1 MRQGAGPSL
10 RRNLT
15 VLAVVS
21 VVYLLAALFV
31 TNSYYQ
37 LIMTLVPVWALFGVS
52 WNILSGYGG
61 QLSFGHASFFGI
73 GAYTVTLAM
82 VYWGLTPWLGIPL
95 GMLLGGLA
103 AVLIG
108 IPTFRL
114 RGHYFAL
121 SMLAYPLAILY
132 VMQYLGFQEL
142 SMPMHREHGLRYMEF
157 AEPRVYTLIAVLLLI
172 GGVVVSLVI
181 ENSRFGLALLA
192 IRQNELAAE
201 AAGINARRWKMLSL
215 IVSGML
221 GALVGGFYARVL
233 LVVTPE
239 SVFGM
244 LVSAQAVVVTLFGG
258 VASVWGPVI
267 GATILVPL
275 AETLQAELGTYL
287 PGIQGVVYG
296 IAIIAVMLLSPD
308 GLYWTV
314 RDRWLRR
321 QEPHGVSATG
331 VSPAGLS
338 EVAAGLSPEAGIDG
352 RAPAPRANGPLL
364 LVERLS
370 RAFGGLRAVSEVSFE
385 ISEGEIL
392 GIIGPNGAG
401 KTTLF
406 NVLNGVL
413 SADEGSARLAGQPML
428 GKKTYEV
435 CRMGAGRT
443 FQVVRS
449 FPRLP
454 VLDNVIVGAY
464 GAGMSDRDAIARA
477 TQALRQVGLHG
488 RAGVAAGQLTN
499 KQLRLMELA
508 RALAGNPRLLLL
520 DETLAGLGREECDE
534 VLAVLARLRAQ
545 GMTICIIEH
554 TMHAMM
560 RLADRFVVLDHGRV
574 LASGLPRTVVEDA
587 AVIEAYLGKKWLT
600 RREA

>member
-1 MRQGAGPSL
+1 MRQGAGPHL
-10 RRNLT
+10 RRNLV
-15 VLAVVS
+15 VLAAVTVA
-21 VVYLLAALFV
+21 YLVLTLFV

-37 LIMTLVPVWALFGVS
+37 LILTLVPVWALFGVS

-73 GAYTVTLAM
+73 GAYTVTLAV

-95 GMLLGGLA
+95 GMVLGGLA
-103 AVLIG
+103 AIAIG
-108 IPTFRL
+108 TPTFRL

-132 VMQYLGFQEL
+132 VLQYLGFQEV
-142 SMPMHREHGLRYMEF
+142 SIPMHRDHPVAFMEF
-157 AEPRVYTLIAVLLLI
+157 SEPRVYTVIAMALLV
-172 GGVVVSLVI
+172 GGVAVSLII

-201 AAGINARRWKMLSL
+201 AAGINARQWKMRSL
-215 IVSGML
+215 IVSGMM
-221 GALVGGFYARVL
+221 AAAAGGFYARVL
-233 LVVTPE
+233 LVVTPD

-244 LVSAQAVVVTLFGG
+244 LTSAQAVVVTLFGG
-258 VASVWGPVI
+258 VASVWGPLI
-267 GATILVPL
+267 GSAVLVPL

-296 IAIIAVMLLSPD
+296 VAIIGIMLLSPD
-308 GLYWTV
+308 GLFWTI
-314 RDRWLRR
+314 RDRWFRPTST
-321 QEPHGVSATG
+321 EPIPDVSGV
-331 VSPAGLS
+331 P
-338 EVAAGLSPEAGIDG
+338 
-352 RAPAPRANGPLL
+352 APARPALAQAGTPLL
-364 LVERLS
+364 QVDNLS
-370 RAFGGLRAVSEVSFE
+370 RSFGGLKAVSEVSFS
-385 ISEGEIL
+385 IAQGEIL

-413 SADEGSARLAGQPML
+413 TADAGSATLAGQQML
-428 GKKTYEV
+428 GRKTFEV
-435 CRMGAGRT
+435 CRMGVGRT

-454 VLDNVIVGAY
+454 VLDNVVVGAY
-464 GAGMSDRDAIARA
+464 GAAMSDRDAIASAVRA
-477 TQALRQVGLHG
+477 LHQVGLHG
-488 RAGVAAGQLTN
+488 QSGVAAGQLTN

-508 RALAGNPRLLLL
+508 RALAGQPRVLLL
-520 DETLAGLGREECDE
+520 DENLAGLGREECDS
-534 VLAVLARLRAQ
+534 VLAVLAQLRQQ

-574 LASGLPRTVVEDA
+574 LATGLPRAVVEDA
-587 AVIEAYLGKKWLT
+587 SVIEAYLGKKWLA
-600 RREA
+600 RQSA

>member
-1 MRQGAGPSL
+1 MRQGAGPHL
-10 RRNLT
+10 RRSLT
-15 VLAVVS
+15 VLAAVS
-21 VVYLLAALFV
+21 IIYLLATLFV

-82 VYWGLTPWLGIPL
+82 VYWGLTPWVGIPL
-95 GMLLGGLA
+95 GMLLAALA

-132 VMQYLGFQEL
+132 VMQYLGFQEV
-142 SMPMHREHGLRYMEF
+142 SIPMHREHGLAYMEF
-157 AEPRVYTLIAVLLLI
+157 AEPRIYTLIAVLLLI
-172 GGVVVSLVI
+172 GGVVVSMVI

-215 IVSGML
+215 VVSGML
-221 GALVGGFYARVL
+221 GAVVGGFYARVL

-267 GATILVPL
+267 GAAILVPL

-308 GLYWTV
+308 GLFWTV
-314 RDRWLRR
+314 RDRLLRR
-321 QEPHGVSATG
+321 ETPHGVSEVTGLMPDAGSGGQPLAAATR
-331 VSPAGLS
+331 PASRGS
-338 EVAAGLSPEAGIDG
+338 
-352 RAPAPRANGPLL
+352 GPLL
-364 LVERLS
+364 QVERLS
-370 RAFGGLRAVSEVSFE
+370 RSFGGLRAVSEVSFE
-385 ISEGEIL
+385 ITEGEIL

-413 SADEGSARLAGQPML
+413 AADQGSARLDGRPML
-428 GKKTYEV
+428 GKKTYGV
-435 CRMGAGRT
+435 CRMGVGRT

-477 TQALRQVGLHG
+477 IRALEQVGLRG

-534 VLAVLARLRAQ
+534 VLAVLAQLRAQ

-574 LASGLPRTVVEDA
+574 LATGLPRAVVEDA
-587 AVIEAYLGKKWLT
+587 SVIEAYLGKKWLT
-600 RREA
+600 RR

>member
-1 MRQGAGPSL
+1 MRQGVGSHL
-10 RRNLT
+10 RRNLI
-15 VLAVVS
+15 VLGVVS
-21 VVYLLAALFV
+21 VAYLLLTLFV
-31 TNSYYQ
+31 SNSYYQ
-37 LIMTLVPVWALFGVS
+37 LILTLVPVWALFGVS

-73 GAYTVTLAM
+73 GAYTVTLAL
-82 VYWGLTPWLGIPL
+82 VYWNLSPWLGIPL
-95 GMLLGGLA
+95 GMVLGGLA
-103 AVLIG
+103 AILIG
-108 IPTFRL
+108 LPTFRL

-132 VMQYLGFQEL
+132 VMQYLGFQEV
-142 SMPMHREHGLRYMEF
+142 SMPMHRESPLAYMEF
-157 AEPRVYTLIAVLLLI
+157 AEPRVYTLIAVLLLV
-172 GGVVVSLVI
+172 GGVVVSLFI
-181 ENSRFGLALLA
+181 ESSRFGLALLA

-201 AAGINARRWKMLSL
+201 AAGIDARSEKMRSL
-215 IVSGML
+215 IVSGMM
-221 GALVGGFYARVL
+221 GAVAGGFYARVL

-267 GATILVPL
+267 GAAILVPL

-296 IAIIAVMLLSPD
+296 VAIIAVMLLSPD
-308 GLYWTV
+308 GLYWTI

-321 QEPHGVSATG
+321 DASQGVSD
-331 VSPAGLS
+331 VQSD
-338 EVAAGLSPEAGIDG
+338 VAAAAVDG
-352 RAPAPRANGPLL
+352 KPPAPIRPVAHASGPLL
-364 LVERLS
+364 QVEGLS
-370 RAFGGLRAVSEVSFE
+370 RAFGGLRAVSEVSFS
-385 ISEGEIL
+385 IAEGEIL

-413 SADEGSARLAGQPML
+413 SADEGSARLDGQPML
-428 GKKTYEV
+428 GRKTHEV
-435 CRMGAGRT
+435 CRMGVGRT

-464 GAGMSDRDAIARA
+464 GAGVSDHEAITRA
-477 TQALRQVGLHG
+477 VRALRQVGLQD
-488 RAGVAAGQLTN
+488 RAAVAAGQLTN

-508 RALAGNPRLLLL
+508 RALAGSPRLLLL
-520 DETLAGLGREECDE
+520 DETLAGLGREECDD
-534 VLAVLARLRAQ
+534 VLGVLARLREQ

-574 LASGLPRTVVEDA
+574 LATGLPRVVVEDA
-587 AVIEAYLGKKWLT
+587 SVIEAYLGKKWLA

>member
-1 MRQGAGPSL
+1 MRYGTGSSL
-10 RRNLT
+10 RRELT
-15 VLAVVS
+15 MLAVLAAA
-21 VVYLLAALFV
+21 YLVLALFV
-31 TNSYYQ
+31 HNSYYQ
-37 LIMTLVPVWALFGVS
+37 LILTLVPVWALFGVS

-73 GAYTVTLAM
+73 GAYTVTLAV
-82 VYWGLTPWLGIPL
+82 VYWSLSPWLGILL
-95 GMLLGGLA
+95 GMVLGGVA

-108 IPTFRL
+108 TPTFRL

-121 SMLAYPLAILY
+121 SMLAYPLALLY
-132 VMQYLGFQEL
+132 VLQYLGFQEVSL
-142 SMPMHREHGLRYMEF
+142 PMHRENPLTFMEF
-157 AEPRVYTLIAVLLLI
+157 DDPRVYTLIAVCLLV
-172 GGVVVSLVI
+172 GGVAVSMVI

-201 AAGINARRWKMLSL
+201 AAGINSRQWKMRSL
-215 IVSGML
+215 VVSGMM
-221 GALVGGFYARVL
+221 AAIVGGFYARVL
-233 LVVTPE
+233 LVITPD

-258 VASVWGPVI
+258 VASVWGPLI
-267 GATILVPL
+267 GAAILVPL

-296 IAIIAVMLLSPD
+296 VAIIAIMLLSPD
-308 GLYWTV
+308 GLFWTL
-314 RDRWLRR
+314 RDRWLRHKAAPPVPELPTATPATR
-321 QEPHGVSATG
+321 TLSARAGV
-331 VSPAGLS
+331 
-338 EVAAGLSPEAGIDG
+338 
-352 RAPAPRANGPLL
+352 PLVV
-364 LVERLS
+364 VENLS
-370 RAFGGLRAVSEVSFE
+370 RAFGGLKAVSEVSFSV
-385 ISEGEIL
+385 SEGEIL

-413 SADEGSARLAGQPML
+413 SADEGSAQIAERQML
-428 GKKTYEV
+428 GRKTFEV
-435 CRMGAGRT
+435 CRMGVGRT

-464 GAGMSDRDAIARA
+464 GAGLSDRDAIASAVR
-477 TQALRQVGLHG
+477 ALRQVGLEDQSG
-488 RAGVAAGQLTN
+488 LAAGQLTN

-508 RALAGNPRLLLL
+508 RALAGDPRLLLL
-520 DETLAGLGREECDE
+520 DETLAGLGREECDNVLK
-534 VLAVLARLRAQ
+534 VLAALRER

-574 LASGLPRTVVEDA
+574 LATGLPRAVVEDT
-587 AVIEAYLGKKWLT
+587 AVIEAYLGKKWLA
-600 RREA
+600 RQDA

>member
-1 MRQGAGPSL
+1 MRQGTGPQL
-10 RRNLT
+10 KRNL
-15 VLAVVS
+15 VALAVVS
-21 VVYLLAALFV
+21 VAYLVVTLFV

-37 LIMTLVPVWALFGVS
+37 LILTLVPVWALFGVS

-73 GAYTVTLAM
+73 GAYTVTLAV
-82 VYWGLTPWLGIPL
+82 VYWSLSPWLGILL
-95 GMLLGGLA
+95 GMMLGGLA
-103 AVLIG
+103 AIAIG
-108 IPTFRL
+108 LPTFRL

-132 VMQYLGFQEL
+132 VLQYLGLQEV
-142 SMPMHREHGLRYMEF
+142 SMPMHREHPVVFMEF
-157 AEPRVYTLIAVLLLI
+157 SEPRLYTLIAVCLLI

-181 ENSRFGLALLA
+181 ESSRFGLALLA

-201 AAGINARRWKMLSL
+201 AAGINARLWKMRSL
-215 IVSGML
+215 VVSGMM
-221 GALVGGFYARVL
+221 AAVAGGFYARVL
-233 LVVTPE
+233 LVVTPD

-267 GATILVPL
+267 GAAILIPL

-296 IAIIAVMLLSPD
+296 IAIIAIMLVSPD

-314 RDRWLRR
+314 RDRWLR
-321 QEPHGVSATG
+321 PK
-331 VSPAGLS
+331 
-338 EVAAGLSPEAGIDG
+338 
-352 RAPAPRANGPLL
+352 APAPIPDLAPLPAPARVAFARSGATL
-364 LVERLS
+364 LKVENLS
-370 RAFGGLRAVSEVSFE
+370 RAFGGLRAVSEASFS
-385 ISEGEIL
+385 IGEGEIL

-413 SADEGSARLAGQPML
+413 SADAGSAEVDGQPML
-428 GKKTYEV
+428 GKKTFEV
-435 CRMGAGRT
+435 CRMGVGRT

-464 GAGMSDRDAIARA
+464 GAGLSDREAIARA
-477 TQALRQVGLHG
+477 VQALHQVGLHD
-488 RAGVAAGQLTN
+488 RSGVSAGQLTN

-520 DETLAGLGREECDE
+520 DETLAGLGREECDD
-534 VLAVLARLRAQ
+534 VLGVLARLREQ

-574 LASGLPRTVVEDA
+574 LATGLPRVVVEDA
-587 AVIEAYLGKKWLT
+587 SVIEAYLGKKWLA

>member
-1 MRQGAGPSL
+1 MRYGAAPEL
-10 RRNLT
+10 RRGLT
-15 VLAVVS
+15 TLAVVS
-21 VVYLLAALFV
+21 AAYLVLALLV

-37 LIMTLVPVWALFGVS
+37 LILTLVPVWALFGVS

-73 GAYTVTLAM
+73 GAYTVTLA
-82 VYWGLTPWLGIPL
+82 VVSWSLSPWLGIVL
-95 GMLLGGLA
+95 GMFLGGLA
-103 AVLIG
+103 AVAIG
-108 IPTFRL
+108 TPTFRL

-121 SMLAYPLAILY
+121 SMLAYPLALLY
-132 VMQYLGFQEL
+132 VLQYLGFQEV
-142 SMPMHREHGLRYMEF
+142 SIPMHRQSAVAFMEF
-157 AEPRVYTLIAVLLLI
+157 TDPRAYTVIAVCLLV
-172 GGVVVSLVI
+172 GGVVVSLII

-201 AAGINARRWKMLSL
+201 AAGINARRWKMRSL
-215 IVSGML
+215 VVSGMM
-221 GALVGGFYARVL
+221 AAVVGGFYARVL
-233 LVVTPE
+233 LVITPD

-258 VASVWGPVI
+258 VASVWGPLI
-267 GATILVPL
+267 GAAILVPL

-296 IAIIAVMLLSPD
+296 LAIIGIMLLSPD
-308 GLYWTV
+308 GLFWTI
-314 RDRWLRR
+314 RDRWFR
-321 QEPHGVSATG
+321 QK
-331 VSPAGLS
+331 
-338 EVAAGLSPEAGIDG
+338 AAAPVPDIPTS
-352 RAPAPRANGPLL
+352 PAPRAVVARAGVPLL
-364 LVERLS
+364 VVENLS
-370 RAFGGLRAVSEVSFE
+370 RSFGGLKAVSEVSF
-385 ISEGEIL
+385 SVTEGEIL

-413 SADEGSARLAGQPML
+413 SADGGSAQLAGQQML
-428 GKKTYEV
+428 GRKTFEV
-435 CRMGAGRT
+435 CRMGVGRT

-449 FPRLP
+449 FTRLP

-464 GAGMSDRDAIARA
+464 GAGFSDRDAIASAVRA
-477 TQALRQVGLHG
+477 LHRVGLHDQS
-488 RAGVAAGQLTN
+488 GVAAGQLTN

-508 RALAGNPRLLLL
+508 RALAGHPRLLLL
-520 DETLAGLGREECDE
+520 DETLAGLGREECDSVLK
-534 VLAVLARLRAQ
+534 VLAELREQ

-574 LASGLPRTVVEDA
+574 LATGLPREVVEDA
-587 AVIEAYLGKKWLT
+587 SVIEAYLGKKWLA
-600 RREA
+600 RQNA

>member
-1 MRQGAGPSL
+1 MRYGTRGQ
-10 RRNLT
+10 LT
-15 VLAVVS
+15 RGLIT
-21 VVYLLAALFV
+21 LAALSVAYLLVALFV
-31 TNSYYQ
+31 HNSYYQ
-37 LIMTLVPVWALFGVS
+37 LILTLVPVWALFGVS

-73 GAYTVTLAM
+73 GAYTVTLAV
-82 VYWGLTPWLGIPL
+82 VYWGLSPWLGIGL
-95 GMLLGGLA
+95 AMILGGVA
-103 AVLIG
+103 AIG
-108 IPTFRL
+108 IGTPTFRL

-132 VMQYLGFQEL
+132 VLQYLGFQEV
-142 SMPMHREHGLRYMEF
+142 SIPMHRDHPVVFMEF
-157 AEPRVYTLIAVLLLI
+157 ADPRAYTLIAVGLLI

-201 AAGINARRWKMLSL
+201 AAGINARLWKMRSL
-215 IVSGML
+215 VVSGMI
-221 GALVGGFYARVL
+221 AAVVGGFYARVL
-233 LVVTPE
+233 LVITPD

-258 VASVWGPVI
+258 VASVWGPLI
-267 GATILVPL
+267 GAAILVPL

-296 IAIIAVMLLSPD
+296 FAIIAVMLLSPD
-308 GLYWTV
+308 GLFWTI
-314 RDRWLRR
+314 RDRWLR
-321 QEPHGVSATG
+321 PKAAAPIPDVT
-331 VSPAGLS
+331 PA
-338 EVAAGLSPEAGIDG
+338 A
-352 RAPAPRANGPLL
+352 APRSVSVRAGVPLL
-364 LVERLS
+364 VVENLS
-370 RAFGGLRAVSEVSFE
+370 RAFGGLKAVSEVSFS
-385 ISEGEIL
+385 IAEGEIL

-413 SADEGSARLAGQPML
+413 SADEGSAQLAGRQML
-428 GKKTYEV
+428 GKKTFEV
-435 CRMGAGRT
+435 CRMGVGRT

-464 GAGMSDRDAIARA
+464 GAGLSDRDAIAAAVR
-477 TQALRQVGLHG
+477 ALRQVGLHDQSG
-488 RAGVAAGQLTN
+488 AAAGQLTN

-508 RALAGNPRLLLL
+508 RALAGSPRLLLL
-520 DETLAGLGREECDE
+520 DETLAGLGREECDN
-534 VLAVLARLRAQ
+534 VLAVLAALREQ
-545 GMTICIIEH
+545 GVTICIIEH

-574 LASGLPRTVVEDA
+574 LATGLPRAVVEDA
-587 AVIEAYLGKKWLT
+587 SVVEAYLGKKWLA
-600 RREA
+600 RQNA

>member
-1 MRQGAGPSL
+1 MRQGAGPLL
-10 RRNLT
+10 RRNLR
-15 VLAVVS
+15 VLAVLS
-21 VVYLLAALFV
+21 IVYLLAALFV
-31 TNSYYQ
+31 RNSYYQ

-73 GAYTVTLAM
+73 GAYTVTLAL
-82 VYWGLTPWLGIPL
+82 VYWNLSPWLGIPL
-95 GMLLGGLA
+95 GMVLGGLA
-103 AVLIG
+103 AILIG
-108 IPTFRL
+108 LPTFRL

-132 VMQYLGFQEL
+132 VMQYLGFQEV
-142 SMPMHREHGLRYMEF
+142 SMPMHRENGLAFMEF
-157 AEPRVYTLIAVLLLI
+157 DEQRVYTLLAVLLLV

-201 AAGINARRWKMLSL
+201 AAGINARLWKMRSL
-215 IVSGML
+215 VVSGMM
-221 GALVGGFYARVL
+221 GAVAGGFYARVL
-233 LVVTPE
+233 LVVTPD

-267 GATILVPL
+267 GAAILVPL

-296 IAIIAVMLLSPD
+296 VAIIAVMLLSPD

-314 RDRWLRR
+314 RDRLLRR
-321 QEPHGVSATG
+321 ESPRGVADLGPDVEPVALPPLARRASAHT
-331 VSPAGLS
+331 A
-338 EVAAGLSPEAGIDG
+338 
-352 RAPAPRANGPLL
+352 GPLL
-364 LVERLS
+364 QVEGLS
-370 RAFGGLRAVSEVSFE
+370 RAFGGLRAVSEVSF
-385 ISEGEIL
+385 SVAEGEIL

-413 SADEGSARLAGQPML
+413 TADEGAARLDGQPML
-428 GKKTYEV
+428 GRKTYEV
-435 CRMGAGRT
+435 CRMGVGRT

-464 GAGMSDRDAIARA
+464 GAGLSDREAIARA
-477 TQALRQVGLHG
+477 VQALHQVGLHD
-488 RAGVAAGQLTN
+488 RSGVSAGQLTN

-520 DETLAGLGREECDE
+520 DETLAGLGREECDD
-534 VLAVLARLRAQ
+534 VLGVLARLREQ

-574 LASGLPRTVVEDA
+574 LATGLPRVVVEDA
-587 AVIEAYLGKKWLT
+587 SVIEAYLGKKWLA
-600 RREA
+600 RRDA

>member
-1 MRQGAGPSL
+1 MRQGAGPPL

-15 VLAVVS
+15 ALAVLAVL
-21 VVYLLAALFV
+21 YLGLTLFV
-31 TNSYYQ
+31 HNSYYQ
-37 LIMTLVPVWALFGVS
+37 LILTLVPVWALFGVS

-73 GAYTVTLAM
+73 GAYTVTLAV
-82 VYWGLTPWLGIPL
+82 VYWSLSPWLGIPL
-95 GMLLGGLA
+95 GMILGGLA
-103 AVLIG
+103 AIAIG
-108 IPTFRL
+108 TPTFRL

-132 VMQYLGFQEL
+132 VLQYLGFQEV
-142 SMPMHREHGLRYMEF
+142 SIPMHRDHPTAFMEF
-157 AEPRVYTLIAVLLLI
+157 GEPRIYTLIAVCLLV
-172 GGVVVSLVI
+172 GGVVISLVI
-181 ENSRFGLALLA
+181 ENSRFGLALTA

-201 AAGINARRWKMLSL
+201 AAGINARLWKMRSL
-215 IVSGML
+215 VVSGMM
-221 GALVGGFYARVL
+221 AAAAGGFYARVL
-233 LVVTPE
+233 LVVTPD

-258 VASVWGPVI
+258 VASVWGPLI
-267 GATILVPL
+267 GAAILVPL

-296 IAIIAVMLLSPD
+296 IAIIAIMLLSPD
-308 GLYWTV
+308 GLFWTI
-314 RDRWLRR
+314 RDRWFRSTAATPVPGAL
-321 QEPHGVSATG
+321 PVS
-331 VSPAGLS
+331 SPVRPAAAR
-338 EVAAGLSPEAGIDG
+338 VAA
-352 RAPAPRANGPLL
+352 PLL
-364 LVERLS
+364 EVENLS
-370 RAFGGLRAVSEVSFE
+370 RAFGGLKAVSEVSF
-385 ISEGEIL
+385 SVAEGEIL

-413 SADEGSARLAGQPML
+413 SADEGSARLAGRPML
-428 GKKTYEV
+428 GRKTFEV
-435 CRMGAGRT
+435 CRMGVGRT

-464 GAGMSDRDAIARA
+464 GAGLSDGDATASAVRA
-477 TQALRQVGLHG
+477 LHQVGLQSE
-488 RAGVAAGQLTN
+488 ASQAAGQLTN

-520 DETLAGLGREECDE
+520 DETLAGLGREECDGVLK
-534 VLAVLARLRAQ
+534 VLAALRQQ

-574 LASGLPRTVVEDA
+574 LATGLPRTVVEDTS
-587 AVIEAYLGKKWLT
+587 VIEAYLGSKWLA
-600 RREA
+600 RQHA

>member
-1 MRQGAGPSL
+1 VRQGAGPQL
-10 RRNLT
+10 RRHLT
-15 VLAVVS
+15 ALAVVS
-21 VVYLLAALFV
+21 VAYLLLAIFV
-31 TNSYYQ
+31 HNSYYQ
-37 LIMTLVPVWALFGVS
+37 LILTLVPVWALFGVS

-73 GAYTVTLAM
+73 GAYTVTLAV
-82 VYWGLTPWLGIPL
+82 VYWSLSPWLGIPL
-95 GMLLGGLA
+95 GMILGGLA
-103 AVLIG
+103 AVAIG
-108 IPTFRL
+108 TPTFRL

-132 VMQYLGFQEL
+132 VLQYLGFQEV
-142 SMPMHREHGLRYMEF
+142 SIPMHREHPAAFMEF
-157 AEPRVYTLIAVLLLI
+157 GEPRVYTLIAVCLLV

-181 ENSRFGLALLA
+181 ENSRFGLALTA

-201 AAGINARRWKMLSL
+201 AAGINARLWKMRSL
-215 IVSGML
+215 VVSGMM
-221 GALVGGFYARVL
+221 AAAAGGFYARVL
-233 LVVTPE
+233 LVVTPD

-258 VASVWGPVI
+258 VASVWGPLI
-267 GATILVPL
+267 GAAILVPL

-296 IAIIAVMLLSPD
+296 FAIIAIMLLSPD
-308 GLYWTV
+308 GLFWTV
-314 RDRWLRR
+314 RDRWFR
-321 QEPHGVSATG
+321 PK
-331 VSPAGLS
+331 
-338 EVAAGLSPEAGIDG
+338 AAAPVPDPMLGS
-352 RAPAPRANGPLL
+352 APARPAAARSGAPLL
-364 LVERLS
+364 QVENLS
-370 RAFGGLRAVSEVSFE
+370 RAFGGLKAVSQVGFSVA
-385 ISEGEIL
+385 EGEIL

-413 SADEGSARLAGQPML
+413 SADEGSAQLAGRAML
-428 GKKTYEV
+428 GRKTFEV
-435 CRMGAGRT
+435 CRMGVGRT

-464 GAGMSDRDAIARA
+464 GAGLSDRDAIASAVRA
-477 TQALRQVGLHG
+477 MHQVGLQDES
-488 RAGVAAGQLTN
+488 GVAAGQLTN

-520 DETLAGLGREECDE
+520 DETLAGLGREECDG
-534 VLAVLARLRAQ
+534 VLKVLARLREQ

-574 LASGLPRTVVEDA
+574 LASGLPRAVVEDTS
-587 AVIEAYLGKKWLT
+587 VIEAYLGSKWLA
-600 RREA
+600 RQNA

>member
-1 MRQGAGPSL
+1 MRQGAGPLL
-10 RRNLT
+10 RRNLI
-15 VLAVVS
+15 VLAILS
-21 VVYLLAALFV
+21 VAYLVLTLFV

-37 LIMTLVPVWALFGVS
+37 LILTLVPVWALFGVS

-73 GAYTVTLAM
+73 GAYTVTLSV
-82 VYWGLTPWLGIPL
+82 VYWGLSPWLGIVL
-95 GMLLGGLA
+95 GMILGGLA
-103 AVLIG
+103 AIAIG
-108 IPTFRL
+108 MPTFRL

-121 SMLAYPLAILY
+121 SMRACPLAILY
-132 VMQYLGFQEL
+132 VLQYLGFQEV
-142 SMPMHREHGLRYMEF
+142 SIPMHRQNPVAFMEF
-157 AEPRVYTLIAVLLLI
+157 SEPRIYTLIAVCLLVV
-172 GGVVVSLVI
+172 GVVISLVI

-201 AAGINARRWKMLSL
+201 AAGINAREWKMRSL
-215 IVSGML
+215 VVSGMM
-221 GALVGGFYARVL
+221 AAVAGGFYARVL
-233 LVVTPE
+233 VVVTPD

-258 VASVWGPVI
+258 VASVWGPLI
-267 GATILVPL
+267 GAAILVPL

-296 IAIIAVMLLSPD
+296 FAIIAIMLLSPD
-308 GLYWTV
+308 GLFWTI
-314 RDRWLRR
+314 RDRWFR
-321 QEPHGVSATG
+321 PK
-331 VSPAGLS
+331 
-338 EVAAGLSPEAGIDG
+338 AA
-352 RAPAPRANGPLL
+352 APAPVPDLIPVSPPARRAIAQAGAPLL
-364 LVERLS
+364 QVENLS
-370 RAFGGLRAVSEVSFE
+370 RSFGGLKAVSEVSF
-385 ISEGEIL
+385 SVAEGEIL

-428 GKKTYEV
+428 GRKTFEV
-435 CRMGAGRT
+435 CRMGVGRT

-464 GAGMSDRDAIARA
+464 GAGLSDRDAIASAARA
-477 TQALRQVGLHG
+477 LHQVGLHEQS
-488 RAGVAAGQLTN
+488 GVAAGQLTN

-508 RALAGNPRLLLL
+508 RALAGSPRLLLL
-520 DETLAGLGREECDE
+520 DETLAGLGREECDS
-534 VLAVLARLRAQ
+534 VLKVLARLREE

-574 LASGLPRTVVEDA
+574 LATGLPRTVVEDTS
-587 AVIEAYLGKKWLT
+587 VIEAYLGKKWLA
-600 RREA
+600 RQHA

>member
-1 MRQGAGPSL
+1 
-10 RRNLT
+10 
-15 VLAVVS
+15 
-21 VVYLLAALFV
+21 
-31 TNSYYQ
+31 
-37 LIMTLVPVWALFGVS
+37 
-52 WNILSGYGG
+52 
-61 QLSFGHASFFGI
+61 
-73 GAYTVTLAM
+73 
-82 VYWGLTPWLGIPL
+82 
-95 GMLLGGLA
+95 
-103 AVLIG
+103 
-108 IPTFRL
+108 
-114 RGHYFAL
+114 
-121 SMLAYPLAILY
+121 MLAYPLAILY
-132 VMQYLGFQEL
+132 VMQYLGFQEV
-142 SMPMHREHGLRYMEF
+142 SMPMYREHALRYMEF
-157 AEPRVYTLIAVLLLI
+157 SEPRIYTLIAVLLLV
-172 GGVVVSLVI
+172 GGVVVSMII

-201 AAGINARRWKMLSL
+201 AAGINARLWKMRSL

-267 GATILVPL
+267 GAAILVPL

-296 IAIIAVMLLSPD
+296 FAIIAVMLLSPD
-308 GLYWTV
+308 GLFWTI

-321 QEPHGVSATG
+321 ETPHGVA
-331 VSPAGLS
+331 
-338 EVAAGLSPEAGIDG
+338 EVAPGLVADAGSDG
-352 RAPAPRANGPLL
+352 QRVDGQPAAPAPLASSARRTGPLL
-364 LVERLS
+364 QVQHLS
-370 RAFGGLRAVSEVSFE
+370 RSFGGLRAVSEVSFE
-385 ISEGEIL
+385 IAEGEIL

-413 SADEGSARLAGQPML
+413 SADEGSARLDGQPML

-435 CRMGAGRT
+435 CRMGVGRT

-477 TQALRQVGLHG
+477 TQALRQVGLHA

-534 VLAVLARLRAQ
+534 VLAVLARLRGQ

-574 LASGLPRTVVEDA
+574 LATGFPRTVVEDPS
-587 AVIEAYLGKKWLT
+587 VIEAYLGKKWLA

>member
-1 MRQGAGPSL
+1 VRYGVAPQLKRDLAI
-10 RRNLT
+10 
-15 VLAVVS
+15 LAVLS
-21 VVYLLAALFV
+21 VAYLVLTLFV
-31 TNSYYQ
+31 KNSYYQ
-37 LIMTLVPVWALFGVS
+37 LILTLVPVWALFGVS

-73 GAYTVTLAM
+73 GAYTVTLAV
-82 VYWGLTPWLGIPL
+82 VYWGLSPWLGIPL
-95 GMLLGGLA
+95 GMLIGGLA
-103 AVLIG
+103 AIAIG
-108 IPTFRL
+108 TPTFRL

-132 VMQYLGFQEL
+132 VLQYLGFQEV
-142 SMPMHREHGLRYMEF
+142 SIPMHRDNPVAFMEF
-157 AEPRVYTLIAVLLLI
+157 DEPRIYTLIAVILLV
-172 GGVVVSLVI
+172 GGVVISLII

-201 AAGINARRWKMLSL
+201 AAGINARLWKMRSL
-215 IVSGML
+215 VVSGMI
-221 GALVGGFYARVL
+221 AAVVGGFYARVL
-233 LVVTPE
+233 LVITPD

-258 VASVWGPVI
+258 VASVWGPLI
-267 GATILVPL
+267 GAAILVPL

-308 GLYWTV
+308 GLFWTL
-314 RDRWLRR
+314 RDRWFK
-321 QEPHGVSATG
+321 PKAAA
-331 VSPAGLS
+331 PMP
-338 EVAAGLSPEAGIDG
+338 EVAPMAS
-352 RAPAPRANGPLL
+352 APRAVRAGVPLL
-364 LVERLS
+364 VVEHLS
-370 RAFGGLRAVSEVSFE
+370 RSFGGLKAVSEVSFSV
-385 ISEGEIL
+385 SEGEIL

-413 SADEGSARLAGQPML
+413 SADEGSAQLAGQQML
-428 GKKTYEV
+428 GKKTFEV
-435 CRMGAGRT
+435 CRMGVGRT

-454 VLDNVIVGAY
+454 VIDNVIVGAY
-464 GAGMSDRDAIARA
+464 GAGLSDRDAIAAAVRA
-477 TQALRQVGLHG
+477 LHQVGLEDQS
-488 RAGVAAGQLTN
+488 GVAAGQLTN

-520 DETLAGLGREECDE
+520 DETLAGLGREECDGVLK
-534 VLAVLARLRAQ
+534 VLAGLR
-545 GMTICIIEH
+545 GHGITICIIEH

-574 LASGLPRTVVEDA
+574 LATGLPRAVVEDA
-587 AVIEAYLGKKWLT
+587 TVIEAYLGKKWLA
-600 RREA
+600 RQNA

>member
-1 MRQGAGPSL
+1 MRQGAGPHL

-21 VVYLLAALFV
+21 VVYLVVAMFV

-37 LIMTLVPVWALFGVS
+37 LILTLVPVWALFGVS

-73 GAYTVTLAM
+73 GAYTVTLAL
-82 VYWGLTPWLGIPL
+82 VYWNLSPWLGIPL
-95 GMLLGGLA
+95 GMVIGGLA
-103 AVLIG
+103 AIAIG
-108 IPTFRL
+108 FPTFRL

-132 VMQYLGFQEL
+132 VMQYLGFQEV
-142 SMPMHREHGLRYMEF
+142 SMPMQRENGFRFMEF
-157 AEPRVYTLIAVLLLI
+157 SEPRIYTLLAVLLLV
-172 GGVVVSLVI
+172 GGVVVSLII

-201 AAGINARRWKMLSL
+201 AAGINARLWKMRSL
-215 IVSGML
+215 VVSGML
-221 GALVGGFYARVL
+221 GAVAGGFYARVL
-233 LVVTPE
+233 LVVTPD

-267 GATILVPL
+267 GAAILVPL

-296 IAIIAVMLLSPD
+296 IAIIAIMLLSPD
-308 GLYWTV
+308 GLFWTV
-314 RDRWLRR
+314 RDRLFRR
-321 QEPHGVSATG
+321 EAPRGVSDVG
-331 VSPAGLS
+331 PAA
-338 EVAAGLSPEAGIDG
+338 EPAALPPPTRRAS
-352 RAPAPRANGPLL
+352 APAAGPLL
-364 LVERLS
+364 QVEGLS
-370 RAFGGLRAVSEVSFE
+370 RAFGGLRAVSEVSF
-385 ISEGEIL
+385 SVAEGEIL

-413 SADEGSARLAGQPML
+413 TADEGAARLDGQAML
-428 GKKTYEV
+428 GRKTFEV
-435 CRMGAGRT
+435 CRMGVGRT

-464 GAGMSDRDAIARA
+464 GAGLSDREAIAEAVRA
-477 TQALRQVGLHG
+477 LHQVGLHD
-488 RAGVAAGQLTN
+488 RSGVAAGQLTN

-520 DETLAGLGREECDE
+520 DETLAGLGREECDD
-534 VLAVLARLRAQ
+534 VLGVLARVRAQ
-545 GMTICIIEH
+545 GVTICIIEH

-574 LASGLPRTVVEDA
+574 LATGLPRVVVEDTS
-587 AVIEAYLGKKWLT
+587 VIEAYLGKKWLA
-600 RREA
+600 RRDA

>member
-1 MRQGAGPSL
+1 MRQGAGPHL
-10 RRNLT
+10 RRNLALLAG
-15 VLAVVS
+15 LAVV
-21 VVYLLAALFV
+21 YLVLALFV
-31 TNSYYQ
+31 RNSYYQ
-37 LIMTLVPVWALFGVS
+37 LILTLVPVWALFGVS

-73 GAYTVTLAM
+73 GAYTVTLAV
-82 VYWGLTPWLGIPL
+82 VYWGLSPWLGIPL
-95 GMLLGGLA
+95 GMLLGGVA
-103 AVLIG
+103 AIAIG
-108 IPTFRL
+108 TPTFRL

-132 VMQYLGFQEL
+132 VLQYLGFQEVSL
-142 SMPMHREHGLRYMEF
+142 PMHRDHPVAFMEF
-157 AEPRVYTLIAVLLLI
+157 SEPRIYTVIAMALLV
-172 GGVVVSLVI
+172 GGVVVSLII
-181 ENSRFGLALLA
+181 ESSRFGLALLA

-201 AAGINARRWKMLSL
+201 AAGINARQWKMRSL
-215 IVSGML
+215 IVSGMM
-221 GALVGGFYARVL
+221 AAAAGGFYARVL
-233 LVVTPE
+233 LVITPD

-258 VASVWGPVI
+258 VASVWGPLI
-267 GATILVPL
+267 GAAILVPL

-296 IAIIAVMLLSPD
+296 IAIIAIMLLSPD
-308 GLYWTV
+308 GLFWTI
-314 RDRWLRR
+314 RDRWFRPKGT
-321 QEPHGVSATG
+321 EPI
-331 VSPAGLS
+331 PD
-338 EVAAGLSPEAGIDG
+338 VAATTAPVRAAAGQ
-352 RAPAPRANGPLL
+352 AAGPLL
-364 LVERLS
+364 QVENLS
-370 RAFGGLRAVSEVSFE
+370 RSFGGLKAVSEVSFA
-385 ISEGEIL
+385 IAQGEIL

-413 SADEGSARLAGQPML
+413 TADAGSAMLAGQPML
-428 GKKTYEV
+428 GRRTFEV
-435 CRMGAGRT
+435 CRMGVGRT

-464 GAGMSDRDAIARA
+464 GAGLSDRDAIASAVRA
-477 TQALRQVGLHG
+477 LHQVGLHEQ
-488 RAGVAAGQLTN
+488 AGVAAGQLTN

-508 RALAGNPRLLLL
+508 RALAGQPRLLLL
-520 DETLAGLGREECDE
+520 DETLAGLGREECDS
-534 VLAVLARLRAQ
+534 VLAVLAQLRRQ

-574 LASGLPRTVVEDA
+574 LAAGLPRAVVEDA
-587 AVIEAYLGKKWLT
+587 SVIEAYLGKKWLA
-600 RREA
+600 RQSA

>member
-1 MRQGAGPSL
+1 MKQGAGPHL

-21 VVYLLAALFV
+21 VVYLAVAMFV

-37 LIMTLVPVWALFGVS
+37 LILTLVPVWALFGVS

-73 GAYTVTLAM
+73 GAYAVTLS
-82 VYWGLTPWLGIPL
+82 VIYWSLSPWLGIPL
-95 GMLLGGLA
+95 GMVLAGLA
-103 AVLIG
+103 AIAIG
-108 IPTFRL
+108 FPTFRL

-132 VMQYLGFQEL
+132 VMQYLGFQEV
-142 SMPMHREHGLRYMEF
+142 SMPMHRESGLRFMEF
-157 AEPRVYTLIAVLLLI
+157 SEPRVYTLIAVLLLV

-201 AAGINARRWKMLSL
+201 AAGINARLWKMRSL
-215 IVSGML
+215 VVSGML
-221 GALVGGFYARVL
+221 GAVAGGFYARVL
-233 LVVTPE
+233 LVVTPD

-267 GATILVPL
+267 GAAILVPL

-296 IAIIAVMLLSPD
+296 IAIIAIMLLSPD
-308 GLYWTV
+308 GLFWTIG
-314 RDRWLRR
+314 DRWFRR
-321 QEPHGVSATG
+321 EAPQPIPDLEPLPPPARRASAH
-331 VSPAGLS
+331 
-338 EVAAGLSPEAGIDG
+338 AA
-352 RAPAPRANGPLL
+352 GPLL
-364 LVERLS
+364 QVEGLS
-370 RAFGGLRAVSEVSFE
+370 RAFGGLRAVSEVSF
-385 ISEGEIL
+385 SVTEGEIL

-413 SADEGSARLAGQPML
+413 AADEGSARLDGQPML
-428 GKKTYEV
+428 GRKTHEV
-435 CRMGAGRT
+435 CRMGVGRT

-464 GAGMSDRDAIARA
+464 GAGLSDREAIAQAVRA
-477 TQALRQVGLHG
+477 LHQVGLQD
-488 RAGVAAGQLTN
+488 RSGVPAGQLTN

-520 DETLAGLGREECDE
+520 DETLAGLGREECDD
-534 VLAVLARLRAQ
+534 VLGVLARVRTQ

-574 LASGLPRTVVEDA
+574 LATGLPRAVVEDA
-587 AVIEAYLGKKWLT
+587 SVIEAYLGKKWLA
-600 RREA
+600 RRDA

>member
-1 MRQGAGPSL
+1 MRLGAAPYL
-10 RRNLT
+10 RRDLI

-21 VVYLLAALFV
+21 VVYLLVALFV

-82 VYWGLTPWLGIPL
+82 VYWRLSPWLGIPL
-95 GMLLGGLA
+95 GMVLGGLA
-103 AVLIG
+103 AILIG

-132 VMQYLGFQEL
+132 VLQYLGFQEV
-142 SMPMHREHGLRYMEF
+142 SMPMHRVHGLTFMEF
-157 AEPRVYTLIAVLLLI
+157 ANPRVYTLIAVLLLV
-172 GGVVVSLVI
+172 GGVIVSVVI

-201 AAGINARRWKMLSL
+201 AAGINARLWKMRSL
-215 IVSGML
+215 VVSGML
-221 GALVGGFYARVL
+221 GAMAGGFYARVL
-233 LVVTPE
+233 LVVTPD

-267 GATILVPL
+267 GAAILVPL

-296 IAIIAVMLLSPD
+296 VAIIAIMLLSPD
-308 GLYWTV
+308 GLYWTI

-321 QEPHGVSATG
+321 EVPQPLPDLGPAAASIAPPPRRVSH
-331 VSPAGLS
+331 VS
-338 EVAAGLSPEAGIDG
+338 
-352 RAPAPRANGPLL
+352 GPLL
-364 LVERLS
+364 QVDGVS
-370 RAFGGLRAVSEVSFE
+370 RAFGGLRAVSDVSFS
-385 ISEGEIL
+385 IAEGEIL
-392 GIIGPNGAG
+392 GVIGPNGAG

-413 SADEGSARLAGQPML
+413 AADAGSARLDGQPML
-428 GKKTYEV
+428 GRKTHEV
-435 CRMGAGRT
+435 CRMGVGRT

-464 GAGMSDRDAIARA
+464 GAGASDREATARA
-477 TQALRQVGLHG
+477 VRALRQVGLED
-488 RAGVAAGQLTN
+488 RSGVAAGQLTN

-520 DETLAGLGREECDE
+520 DETLAGLGREECDD
-534 VLAVLARLRAQ
+534 VLDVLARLRTQ

-574 LASGLPRTVVEDA
+574 LAAGLPRVVVEDVT
-587 AVIEAYLGKKWLT
+587 VIEAYLGKKWLV

>member
-1 MRQGAGPSL
+1 MRYGAGPRL
-10 RRNLT
+10 RRNLI
-15 VLAVVS
+15 A
-21 VVYLLAALFV
+21 LAALAIVYVAAATLV

-37 LIMTLVPVWALFGVS
+37 LILTLVPVWALFGVS

-73 GAYTVTLAM
+73 GAYTVTLAV
-82 VYWGLTPWLGIPL
+82 VYWHLSPWLGIPL
-95 GMLLGGLA
+95 GMILGGLA
-103 AVLIG
+103 AIAIG

-132 VMQYLGFQEL
+132 VMQYLGFQEV
-142 SMPMHREHGLRYMEF
+142 SIPMHRDDAVAFMEF
-157 AEPRVYTLIAVLLLI
+157 SQPRVYTLIAACLLV
-172 GGVVVSLVI
+172 GGVAISLII

-201 AAGINARRWKMLSL
+201 TAGLNARLWKMRALV
-215 IVSGML
+215 VSGMI
-221 GALVGGFYARVL
+221 AAAVGGLYARVL
-233 LVVTPE
+233 LVITPD

-258 VASVWGPVI
+258 IASVWGPVI
-267 GATILVPL
+267 GAAILVPL

-296 IAIIAVMLLSPD
+296 IAIIAIMLLSPD

-314 RDRWLRR
+314 RDRWFGQR
-321 QEPHGVSATG
+321 EPDPIPSLI
-331 VSPAGLS
+331 PQPRPPDR
-338 EVAAGLSPEAGIDG
+338 AAAHAD
-352 RAPAPRANGPLL
+352 APLL
-364 LVERLS
+364 KVDNVS
-370 RAFGGLRAVSEVSFE
+370 RAFGGLKAVSEVSFS
-385 ISEGEIL
+385 IAEGEIL

-413 SADEGSARLAGQPML
+413 SADAGSAQLAGHQIL
-428 GKKTYEV
+428 GKKTFEV
-435 CRMGAGRT
+435 CRMGVGRT

-454 VLDNVIVGAY
+454 VLDNVMVGAY
-464 GAGMSDRDAIARA
+464 GADLSDRDAIAS
-477 TQALRQVGLHG
+477 TVQALHQVGLQKQS
-488 RAGVAAGQLTN
+488 GVAAGQLTN

-520 DETLAGLGREECDE
+520 DETLAGLGREECDD
-534 VLAVLARLRAQ
+534 VLDVLARLREQ

-574 LASGLPRTVVEDA
+574 LATGLPRTVVEDPS
-587 AVIEAYLGKKWLT
+587 VIEAYLGKKWLA